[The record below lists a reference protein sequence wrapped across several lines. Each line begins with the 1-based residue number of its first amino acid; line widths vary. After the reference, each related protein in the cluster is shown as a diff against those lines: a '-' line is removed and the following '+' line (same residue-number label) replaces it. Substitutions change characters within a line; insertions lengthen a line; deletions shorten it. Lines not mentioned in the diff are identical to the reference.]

1 MEARITIQPPDGAG
15 EKAVSIRFMGG
26 IAKSQAP
33 VECAY
38 GRILEARIPLE
49 SVGIAENAGVR
60 FQFSIWQGG
69 LPVDAVPQ
77 QGWLELSSTDPAKVG
92 Q

>member
-1 MEARITIQPPDGAG
+1 MEARITIQPPDGASVN
-15 EKAVSIRFMGG
+15 AVSIRFLGG

-38 GRILEARIPLE
+38 GRILEARIPFE

-69 LPVDAVPQ
+69 LPIDAIPQ
-77 QGWLELSSTDPAKVG
+77 QGWLELPTTDPAAVG
-92 Q
+92 R